1 VGGIDVPAAAFGAG
15 TVNDLRDSCQPD
27 GAADRAASAAR
38 TLAAIAH
45 DAARKYVKRDAV
57 TSETDRDYAKV
68 MAWSRNI
75 VAAHDAGRDLAALDT
90 AERERQARLRR
101 WHELPHPNR
110 KGR

>member
-1 VGGIDVPAAAFGAG
+1 MDV
-15 TVNDLRDSCQPD
+15 RDTCEPN

-45 DAARKYVKRDAV
+45 DAARKHVQRDVVAPQ
-57 TSETDRDYAKV
+57 TDGLDGQMMARYGRLRDI
-68 MAWSRNI
+68 MR
-75 VAAHDAGRDLAALDT
+75 AAYPVVPVDT

-101 WHELPHPNR
+101 WQTPPLSNK

>member
-1 VGGIDVPAAAFGAG
+1 
-15 TVNDLRDSCQPD
+15 VNDLRDTCQPD

-45 DAARKYVKRDAV
+45 NAARQYVKRDAV
-57 TSETDRDYAKV
+57 TPQADGANDDPVLLGVFGAGP
-68 MAWSRNI
+68 
-75 VAAHDAGRDLAALDT
+75 VAFVAPVVPVDK